1 MSPSSPDVM
10 DDMDAGQ
17 VTVDVGD
24 MAVVDVVDRQ
34 GRLACH
40 WDTGS
45 GVDMSSYAVWSGNNH
60 TNTIYTLET
69 E

>member
-24 MAVVDVVDRQ
+24 MAVVDVVDR
-34 GRLACH
+34 
-40 WDTGS
+40 
-45 GVDMSSYAVWSGNNH
+45 
-60 TNTIYTLET
+60 
-69 E
+69 

>member
-34 GRLACH
+34 ERLAHH

-45 GVDMSSYAVWSGNNH
+45 GVVSGC
-60 TNTIYTLET
+60 LELCEGIALCGLSLRT
-69 E
+69 